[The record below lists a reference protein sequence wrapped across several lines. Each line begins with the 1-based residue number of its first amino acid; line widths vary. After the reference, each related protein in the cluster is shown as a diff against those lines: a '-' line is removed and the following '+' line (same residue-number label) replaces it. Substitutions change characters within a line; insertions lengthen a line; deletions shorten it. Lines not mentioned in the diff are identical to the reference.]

1 MKNILKNNKTLLVI
15 ALIAGI
21 VIGKLFTWNS
31 ANTDTNN
38 KTVTHNHN
46 ENKTE
51 EEKIIWTCS
60 MHPQIRM
67 DKPGKCPIC
76 GMDLIPL
83 NKSKTSEKKDK
94 TDPNEISMSKEAMK
108 LAEIQ
113 TLKVSRSKPEK
124 EIRLLGK
131 IKPDERL
138 FYTQAAHFPGRIE
151 DLYANFTGK
160 KIAKGQKIAKIYSPE
175 LITAQKE
182 LFESIKSKNTYPLLY
197 KSTRNKLKLWKLTDE
212 QIDAIE
218 ANGEIIEK
226 LDVLSD
232 YNGVIINRKVELGDH
247 VKEGQALFELADLS
261 HVWVMFE
268 AYESDLPWLNINDK
282 VTFTVQGL
290 GNKLFNGKITYIN
303 PFVDAKTRVAE
314 VRVELNNPG
323 LKLLPEMYANGIV
336 KANLKGIENSIVI
349 PKSAVLWTG
358 KRAIVYVKIPNRE
371 MPTFL
376 YREIVLG
383 EDLGEFYVVKDGLN
397 EGEEIAVNG
406 VFRIDAST
414 QLEGK
419 KSMMN
424 PTGGSK
430 KTTGHNHAGM
440 KME

>member
-1 MKNILKNNKTLLVI
+1 
-15 ALIAGI
+15 
-21 VIGKLFTWNS
+21 
-31 ANTDTNN
+31 
-38 KTVTHNHN
+38 
-46 ENKTE
+46 
-51 EEKIIWTCS
+51 
-60 MHPQIRM
+60 
-67 DKPGKCPIC
+67 
-76 GMDLIPL
+76 
-83 NKSKTSEKKDK
+83 
-94 TDPNEISMSKEAMK
+94 
-108 LAEIQ
+108 
-113 TLKVSRSKPEK
+113 
-124 EIRLLGK
+124 
-131 IKPDERL
+131 
-138 FYTQAAHFPGRIE
+138 
-151 DLYANFTGK
+151 
-160 KIAKGQKIAKIYSPE
+160 
-175 LITAQKE
+175 
-182 LFESIKSKNTYPLLY
+182 
-197 KSTRNKLKLWKLTDE
+197 
-212 QIDAIE
+212 
-218 ANGEIIEK
+218 
-226 LDVLSD
+226 
-232 YNGVIINRKVELGDH
+232 
-247 VKEGQALFELADLS
+247 
-261 HVWVMFE
+261 MFE

-383 EDLGEFYVVKDGLN
+383 EDLGEFYVVKEGLN

-406 VFRIDAST
+406 VFRIDASA